1 MKIALAQQNYHIGN
15 FEVNTRKIIEGIH
28 WAKQNGA
35 DLVVFPELSV
45 CGYPPRDFLEFEDF
59 INKCYAA
66 VDVVREHAD
75 TIGVLIGAPT
85 RNEKADGKDLY
96 NSAYLLYEKQVKA
109 VVNKTLLPN
118 YDIFDEYRYFEPA
131 TEWNVVEFKGRKLAV
146 TICEDVWN
154 MGDNPLYRVTPM
166 EELIKFQPDI
176 MINLSASPYNYAQ
189 DVVRNSIV
197 KAHTLKYNLPMVYCN
212 AVGSQTEIVFD
223 GGSLVYDKAGNK
235 IAEAKY
241 FEEDYLVVDY
251 DELVAKEASQ
261 QTEADV
267 DIYFSARDVRAGR
280 NTLEYLRDEKNIS
293 EIHQALI
300 LGIKDYFDKMGF
312 QKTILGSSGGIDSA
326 VVLALAVEA
335 LGKENV
341 IAVLMPSQYST
352 SHSVSDAE
360 QLSKNLDNPYH
371 IIAIKNIY
379 DAFLTELHPLFKG
392 LPFSVAEEN
401 IQSRT
406 RGNLLMAIANKFGY
420 ILLNTSNKSELATG
434 YGTLYGDMAGGLSVL
449 GDVYKTQV
457 YALAKYINREKEIIP
472 DHIINKAPSA
482 ELRPNQKD
490 SDSLPDYDDLD
501 TILFEYIED
510 RLGPKEIIALGFD
523 EKLVARILRLV
534 NMNEYK
540 RSQFCPIIRVS
551 YKAFGVGRRMPIV
564 GKYLS

>member
-15 FEVNTRKIIEGIH
+15 FEANTQKIIEGIK
-28 WAKQNGA
+28 WAKEKGA
-35 DLVVFPELSV
+35 DLVVFPELSI
-45 CGYPPRDFLEFEDF
+45 CGYPPRDFLEFKDF
-59 INKCYAA
+59 IDKCYDA
-66 VDVVREHAD
+66 VETVKEHAD
-75 TIGVLIGAPT
+75 TIGVLVGTPT
-85 RNEKADGKDLY
+85 RNQKKEGKDLF
-96 NSAYLLYEKQVKA
+96 NSTCLLYEKQVKA

-131 TEWNVVEFKGRKLAV
+131 TEWNVVDFKGKKIAV
-146 TICEDVWN
+146 TICEDMWN
-154 MGDNPLYRVTPM
+154 MGDNPLYATTPM
-166 EELIKFQPDI
+166 DKLISLKPDI

-235 IAEAKY
+235 IYEAKY
-241 FEEDYLVVDY
+241 FEEDYFIVNA
-251 DELVAKEASQ
+251 DELCGKEASPK
-261 QTEADV
+261 TEADV
-267 DIYFSARDVRAGR
+267 DIYFSAREVRAGR
-280 NTLEYLRDEKNIS
+280 NTLEYLRDGKNIS

-312 QKTILGSSGGIDSA
+312 KKAILGSSGGIDSA

-341 IAVLMPSQYST
+341 TAVLMPSQYST
-352 SHSVSDAE
+352 GHSVSDAE
-360 QLSKNLDNPYH
+360 QLSKVLDNPYH
-371 IIAIKNIY
+371 IIPIKNIY
-379 DAFLTELHPLFKG
+379 DAFLTELKPLFG
-392 LPFSVAEEN
+392 DLPFSVAEEN

-457 YALAKYINREKEIIP
+457 YALAKHINREKEIIP
-472 DHIINKAPSA
+472 EHIITKPPSA

-510 RLGPKEIIALGFD
+510 RLGPKEIIDRGFD
-523 EKLVARILRLV
+523 EALVSRILRLV
-534 NMNEYK
+534 NTNEYK
-540 RSQFCPIIRVS
+540 RNQFCPIIRVS

-564 GKYLS
+564 GKYLN